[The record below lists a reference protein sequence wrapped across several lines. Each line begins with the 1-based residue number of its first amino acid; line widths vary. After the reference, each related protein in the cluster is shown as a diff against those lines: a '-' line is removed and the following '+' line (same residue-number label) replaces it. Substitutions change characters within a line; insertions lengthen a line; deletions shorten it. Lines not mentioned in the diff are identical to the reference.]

1 MRVRGLLSTF
11 AALFASCGGQV
22 SLPEDA
28 EGTAETI
35 IIKLSE
41 NQPQVLWE
49 ALPKSYQVDANQ
61 LARKAIAS
69 LDSEIYDKVLSI
81 LNKTNKILREK
92 KVFLLSSSQMGLLAK
107 DLEEASANWNA
118 LTELLTIILNS
129 QLGSFE
135 KAQKVDIGKLLE
147 DTGSILMGK
156 IATISAMTK
165 EDIWQKE
172 FVRKLKAVRIEKVSG
187 SSKETLLQVTGPDGI
202 SEQQNWTKVEGK
214 WIPRE
219 VEIGWGENIA
229 KARETIAKNDTDGV
243 DGKFGVMLM
252 LGMIEGILDRL
263 DKSST
268 QEEFETTLRNLAEF
282 GNFGE

>member
-1 MRVRGLLSTF
+1 MRFRGLLSMF
-11 AALFASCGGQV
+11 AALFASCGSQV
-22 SLPEDA
+22 SFPEDA

-61 LARKAIAS
+61 LAREAISS
-69 LDSEIYDKVLSI
+69 LNSEIYDKVLTI
-81 LNKTNKILREK
+81 LKKTNKILREK

-118 LTELLTIILNS
+118 LTELLTIILES
-129 QLGSFE
+129 QLGSFD
-135 KAQKVDIGKLLE
+135 KAKKVDIGKLLE
-147 DTGSILMGK
+147 DTGSILMRE

-165 EDIWQKE
+165 EDLWQKE

-219 VEIGWGENIA
+219 VEIGWDANIA
-229 KARETIAKNDTDGV
+229 KAREAIATNDTDGE